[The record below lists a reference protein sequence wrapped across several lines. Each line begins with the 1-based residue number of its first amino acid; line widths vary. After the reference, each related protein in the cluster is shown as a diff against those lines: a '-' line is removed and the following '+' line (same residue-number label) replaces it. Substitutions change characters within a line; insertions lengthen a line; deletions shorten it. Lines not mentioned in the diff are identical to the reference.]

1 MASSPGVSARHDK
14 QTSSPLPK
22 FMPPVTLDSF
32 TPHPHLPL
40 QPDKSQFI
48 IQPTEPESR
57 QPLSVATKDHTPKNI
72 LSAVKAGHLEWVKHY
87 ATAGQTELLDSMGE
101 VTLSASRELISLEC
115 LIESQ

>member
-1 MASSPGVSARHDK
+1 MASSPGVSARNDQ
-14 QTSSPLPK
+14 QTSSSHPK

-48 IQPTEPESR
+48 IQPNEHESR
-57 QPLSVATKDHTPKNI
+57 RPPSLTTKAQTPKNI
-72 LSAVKAGHLEWVKHY
+72 LSAAKAGHLEWVKHY

-101 VTLSASRELISLEC
+101 VTLSRSLED
-115 LIESQ
+115 